1 VSTGLLYY
9 LSGLAILL
17 GINLIA
23 IWGLDL
29 SSGWRASTTSPT
41 SSSGR

>member
-1 VSTGLLYY
+1 VSSGLIYY

-29 SSGWRASTTSPT
+29 
-41 SSSGR
+41 